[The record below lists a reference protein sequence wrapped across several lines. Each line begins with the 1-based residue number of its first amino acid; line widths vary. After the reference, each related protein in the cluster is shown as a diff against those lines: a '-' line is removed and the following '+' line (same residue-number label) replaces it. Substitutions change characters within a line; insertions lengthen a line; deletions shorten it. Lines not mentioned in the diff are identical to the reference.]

1 MMTKTI
7 YVSWIG
13 TADLDAMTESLLG
26 GGPVAQCLQQL
37 HDNPDEPKLNAAV
50 LLHTKEAAKNYSA
63 ESYAEYVEWIRGQY
77 SIPIDEHSCDALP
90 ADFEGVGEAALRA
103 LRKIKNKYAKHDVQ
117 FVFHT
122 SPGTPAMSNSL
133 ILLGSTHFKGRLIHS
148 DRERGYS
155 EFILPFKLRFSL
167 MEDHALSTA
176 LQGLPSAN
184 EVFEKFIG
192 SSKPMQE
199 IKKLLSRVASSQLKD
214 IAVILTGEPGTG
226 KELAAQTLHQASN
239 REGQFVAV
247 NLGAI
252 PAELFEAELFGYE
265 EGSFT
270 GAVKG
275 GKRGKLLQAD
285 KGTLFLDEVGE
296 LPLHQQAK
304 LLRVLQERKVTPVGG
319 IKEEA
324 FDVQLVAAT
333 NRDLLSMVQQGTFRE
348 DLFYRLAVIPVHL
361 PPLRDREDD
370 VLFLIDEFFGQ
381 ALREEGRADLTLSE
395 SVRQEL
401 AAHSWPGNIR
411 ELKSTIARIVL
422 YTPESEQTVPMD
434 VVKAAIYTAPEPIVD
449 IAKMK
454 LGNGFS
460 LDDVRLSIDKF
471 FIEKALAKT
480 GGVKK
485 RAAKLLGCSEQ
496 TFENR
501 YKKIRKSYE
510 E

>member
-1 MMTKTI
+1 MTKAI

-13 TADLDAMTESLLG
+13 TADLDAMTSKADG
-26 GGPVAQCLQQL
+26 QGPVAQCLKQL
-37 HDNPDEPKLNAAV
+37 ENDPDEPKLDAAV
-50 LLHTKEAAKNYSA
+50 LLHTSVAARNYSA
-63 ESYAEYVEWIRGQY
+63 ESYSKYIKWIKEQCSV
-77 SIPIDEHSCDALP
+77 SIKEHSCDAQP
-90 ADFEGVGEAALRA
+90 ANFEEVGKAALQA
-103 LRKIKNKYAKHDVQ
+103 LRKIKKKYAKHDVQ

-155 EFILPFKLRFSL
+155 EFTLPFKLRFSL
-167 MEDHALSTA
+167 MEDHALSSA

-184 EVFEKFIG
+184 EAFEKFTG
-192 SSKPMQE
+192 NSKPMQD

-214 IAVILTGEPGTG
+214 IAVLLTGEPGTG
-226 KELAAQTLHQASN
+226 KELAAQTLHEASG
-239 REGQFVAV
+239 RKGKFVAV
-247 NLGAI
+247 NLGAV
-252 PAELFEAELFGYE
+252 PSELFEAELFGYN

-270 GAVKG
+270 GARKG
-275 GKRGKLLQAD
+275 GKQGKLLQAD

-319 IKEEA
+319 IDEEE

-333 NRDLLSMVQQGTFRE
+333 NRDLLAMVQQGTFRE

-370 VLFLIDEFFGQ
+370 VLFLIDEFFKQ
-381 ALREEGRADLTLSE
+381 ALSEEDHADLTLSE
-395 SVRQEL
+395 SARQEL

-422 YTPESEQTVPMD
+422 YTPESEQTVSMD
-434 VVKAAIYTAPEPIVD
+434 VVKAAIFTIPESCID

-454 LGNGFS
+454 LGSGFS
-460 LDDVRLSIDKF
+460 LDEVRLSVDKF

-485 RAAKLLGCSEQ
+485 SAAKLLGCSEQ

-501 YKKIRKSYE
+501 YKKIRKRRESH
-510 E
+510 